1 MNIPTIGGTRGV
13 FEIFVPGA
21 FLLLN
26 LAAVVYLLPFIDED
40 TKSFISGCGS
50 NPALGLVIILCFGY
64 LIGVILRL
72 FRPEPVDKLSAKCNE
87 KFNSYAR
94 QDDGTVKLWASEEFP
109 YIGWMGEVCELYLP
123 PETKEFY
130 YNTWAG
136 RKREGHNHQFFNFC
150 KTIITSVDER
160 AANEIHSAEAL
171 SYYISG
177 TFYSLLIASCLLSV
191 TAVLHFISF
200 GKIMIPLLLIVV
212 VYLLA
217 IVVIL
222 NYFRF
227 IRIKEVEIVFAATF
241 RHRSIFYEELA
252 SSGNTV

>member
-50 NPALGLVIILCFGY
+50 TPALSLVIILCFGY

-72 FRPEPVDKLSAKCNE
+72 FRAEPVDKLSAKLNM
-87 KFNSYAR
+87 KFNSHAC
-94 QDDGTVKLWASEEFP
+94 QDGTCKPWAYEEFP
-109 YIGWMGEVCELYLP
+109 YIDWIGEVCKLYLP
-123 PETKEFY
+123 PETIEFY

-136 RKREGHNHQFFNFC
+136 RKREGRNRQFFNFC
-150 KTIITSVDER
+150 KTIINSVDER

-171 SYYISG
+171 SLYISG
-177 TFYSLLIASCLLSV
+177 TFYSLVIASCLLSATV
-191 TAVLHFISF
+191 ALHFHSF
-200 GKIMIPLLLIVV
+200 GKIITPLLLIIV

-217 IVVIL
+217 IAAIL
-222 NYFRF
+222 RYFRF

-241 RHRSIFYEELA
+241 IHRSIFYGELA
-252 SSGNTV
+252 TSGNTV

>member
-26 LAAVVYLLPFIDED
+26 LVAVVYLLPFIDEN

-50 NPALGLVIILCFGY
+50 TPALGLVILLCFGY

-72 FRPEPVDKLSAKCNE
+72 FRAEPVDRLSAKLNK
-87 KFNSYAR
+87 KFNSHAC
-94 QDDGTVKLWASEEFP
+94 QEDGTFKQWAYEEFP
-109 YIGWMGEVCELYLP
+109 YIGWIGEVCKLYLP
-123 PETKEFY
+123 SETIEFY

-136 RKREGHNHQFFNFC
+136 RKREGQNRQFFNFC
-150 KTIITSVDER
+150 KTIINSVDER

-171 SYYISG
+171 SLYISG
-177 TFYSLLIASCLLSV
+177 TFYSLLIASCLLFV
-191 TAVLHFISF
+191 TAVLNYYSL
-200 GKIMIPLLLIVV
+200 GVLIPLLLVIV

-217 IVVIL
+217 IVAIL
-222 NYFRF
+222 RYFRF

-241 RHRSIFYEELA
+241 RHRSLF
-252 SSGNTV
+252 